1 MNITSWKK
9 EVPFMG
15 EAINLF
21 EISNKNILELKGKDF
36 LQLSDF
42 NTDDILHL
50 LNEAIE
56 MKKLQKQGKPHPYLA
71 GKVLGMIFEKS
82 STRTRV
88 SFEVGM
94 LQLGGHAIFLSSK
107 DIQLGRGESISDTA
121 KVLSRYVDGIMIRT
135 FSHESVEELASHA
148 TVPVINGL
156 TDLQHPTQVLADLL
170 TILEHK
176 GKLAGLKLCYLG
188 DGSNNMAHSLM
199 EGAVKVGIDI
209 SIASPS
215 GYLPNEKITEKAIQ
229 AGKQTGSSVMITNDP
244 LEAIKNA
251 DVIVTDV
258 WTSMGQ
264 EEETAIRLKA
274 FQGFQVNEELCSH
287 ANNDFIFLHCLP
299 AHRGEEVTSE
309 IIDGPHSVVFDEA
322 ENRLHAQ
329 KAILKLL
336 LS

>member
-1 MNITSWKK
+1 ML
-9 EVPFMG
+9 
-15 EAINLF
+15 EAIKAN
-21 EISNKNILELKGKDF
+21 EKSVANKTKLTGKDF

-42 NTDDILHL
+42 SSNEIINL
-50 LNEAIE
+50 LNEAVE
-56 MKKLQKQGKPHPYLA
+56 LKKMQKQGIPHPFLS

-107 DIQLGRGESISDTA
+107 DIQLGRGETISDTA

-156 TDLQHPTQVLADLL
+156 TDLQHPAQVLADLL

-176 GKLAGLKLCYLG
+176 GKLAGLKLCYIG

-274 FQGFQVNEELCSH
+274 LQGFQVNEELCSH
-287 ANNDFIFLHCLP
+287 AKEDFIFLHCLP
-299 AHRGEEVTSE
+299 AHRGEEVTAE

-329 KAILKLL
+329 KAILKFLL
-336 LS
+336 

>member
-1 MNITSWKK
+1 MANVIKWSGKDVSWKPK
-9 EVPFMG
+9 
-15 EAINLF
+15 
-21 EISNKNILELKGKDF
+21 LKGKDF
-36 LQLSDF
+36 LTLADF
-42 NTDDILHL
+42 HTNEILYL
-50 LNEAIE
+50 LEEAIE
-56 MKKLQKQGKPHPYLA
+56 LKSLQKQGKPHPFLS

-121 KVLSRYVDGIMIRT
+121 KVLSRYVDSLMIRT
-135 FSHESVEELASHA
+135 FSHESVMELAEHA

-156 TDLQHPTQVLADLL
+156 TDLYHPTQVLADLL

-176 GKLAGLKLCYLG
+176 GKLAGLKMCYLG
-188 DGSNNMAHSLM
+188 DGNNNMAHSLM
-199 EGAVKVGIDI
+199 EGAVKVGMNI
-209 SIASPS
+209 SIASPP
-215 GYLPNEKITEKAIQ
+215 GYLPDGKITQKAIE
-229 AGKQTGSSVMITNDP
+229 AATLTGSKVFITHNP
-244 LEAIKNA
+244 IEAIQDA

-264 EEETAIRLKA
+264 EAESEKRLKDLNA
-274 FQGFQVNEELCSH
+274 YQVNEELCQY
-287 ANNDFIFLHCLP
+287 AKPDYLFLHCLP
-299 AHRGEEVTSE
+299 AHRGEEVTAE
-309 IIDGPHSVVFDEA
+309 IIDGSHSVVFDEA

-336 LS
+336 LE

>member
-1 MNITSWKK
+1 MLNAIKMNASHKPQMI
-9 EVPFMG
+9 
-15 EAINLF
+15 
-21 EISNKNILELKGKDF
+21 GKDF
-36 LQLSDF
+36 LQFSSF
-42 NTDDILHL
+42 QTEEILYL
-50 LNEAIE
+50 LDEAIQL
-56 MKKLQKQGKPHPYLA
+56 KKYQKQGKPHPFLS
-71 GKVLGMIFEKS
+71 GIVLGMIFEKS

-121 KVLSRYVDGIMIRT
+121 KVLSRYVDCLMIRT
-135 FSHESVEELASHA
+135 FSHQSIEEFAHHS

-176 GKLAGLKLCYLG
+176 GKLAGLKLCYVG
-188 DGSNNMAHSLM
+188 DGNNNMAHSLM
-199 EGAVKVGIDI
+199 EAAAKVGMDI
-209 SIASPS
+209 SIASPEGYMPNQEIIENAKEMAKQS
-215 GYLPNEKITEKAIQ
+215 GSKL
-229 AGKQTGSSVMITNDP
+229 MITNNP
-244 LEAIKNA
+244 QLAMKNA
-251 DVIVTDV
+251 DVVVTDV

-264 EEETAIRLKA
+264 EEEQEKRLEA
-274 FQGFQVNEELCSH
+274 FQSFQVNKELCQH
-287 ANNDFIFLHCLP
+287 AKSDFIFLHCLP
-299 AHRGEEVTSE
+299 AHRGEEVTAE

-329 KAILKLL
+329 KAILKVL

>member
-1 MNITSWKK
+1 MRKK
-9 EVPFMG
+9 VLFML
-15 EAINLF
+15 EAINTNGKS
-21 EISNKNILELKGKDF
+21 ISNKQIFKGIDF
-36 LQLSDF
+36 LQLADF
-42 NTDDILHL
+42 STDQILYL
-50 LNEAIE
+50 LDEAVE
-56 MKKLQKQGKPHPYLA
+56 LKRMQKQGKPHPFLS

-94 LQLGGHAIFLSSK
+94 LQLGGHAIFLSSR
-107 DIQLGRGESISDTA
+107 DIQLGRGECISDTA
-121 KVLSRYVDGIMIRT
+121 KVLSRYIDGIMIRT

-176 GKLAGLKLCYLG
+176 GKLAGLKLCYIG
-188 DGSNNMAHSLM
+188 DGNNNMAHSLM
-199 EGAVKVGIDI
+199 EGAVKVGMDI
-209 SIASPS
+209 SIASPT
-215 GYLPNEKITEKAIQ
+215 GYMPNEEITEKAVQ
-229 AGKQTGSSVMITNDP
+229 AGKKTGSTITITNDP
-244 LEAIKNA
+244 YEAIKDA
-251 DVIVTDV
+251 DVVVTDV

-264 EEETAIRLKA
+264 EEETALRLKA
-274 FQGFQVNEELCSH
+274 FQGFQVNEELCSY
-287 ANNDFIFLHCLP
+287 ANKDYIFLHCLP

-336 LS
+336 LA

>member
-1 MNITSWKK
+1 ML
-9 EVPFMG
+9 
-15 EAINLF
+15 EAINTNGKS
-21 EISNKNILELKGKDF
+21 IGNKVEFKGKNF
-36 LQLSDF
+36 LQLADYS
-42 NTDDILHL
+42 TDQL
-50 LNEAIE
+50 LYLLDEAVE
-56 MKKLQKQGKPHPYLA
+56 LKRLQKQGKPHPFLS

-121 KVLSRYVDGIMIRT
+121 KVLSRYIDGIMIRT
-135 FSHESVEELASHA
+135 FSHDSVEELASHA

-176 GKLAGLKLCYLG
+176 GKLGGLKLCYIG
-188 DGSNNMAHSLM
+188 DGNNNMAHSLM
-199 EGAVKVGIDI
+199 EGAVKVGMNI
-209 SIASPS
+209 SIASPR
-215 GYLPNEKITEKAIQ
+215 GYMPNEEITEKAIQ
-229 AGKQTGSSVMITNDP
+229 AGKETGSTITITNDP
-244 LEAIKNA
+244 YEAIKDA
-251 DVIVTDV
+251 DVVVTDV

-274 FQGFQVNEELCSH
+274 FQAFQVNEELCNY
-287 ANNDFIFLHCLP
+287 ANKDFIFLHCLP